1 MSDSATP
8 QDSAAMSTASAGS
21 GGYGKS
27 TATDTKGFSFIDSRS
42 LATVLRSLAMDAR
55 LDLMPAKFRFSML
68 EAAKR
73 LG

>member
-1 MSDSATP
+1 MNTDNT
-8 QDSAAMSTASAGS
+8 QDGAEPSPASAGS
-21 GGYGKS
+21 GGDGKS
-27 TATDTKGFSFIDSRS
+27 TSPDTKGFSFIDSRS

>member
-1 MSDSATP
+1 MNTDNTRDGAEPSP
-8 QDSAAMSTASAGS
+8 ASAGS
-21 GGYGKS
+21 GGGGKN
-27 TATDTKGFSFIDSRS
+27 TVPDTKGFSFIDSRS